1 MLILRENDAALVAES
16 IGQGFWEFVRAFL
29 DPTTNIKLIPP
40 KLAKE
45 FATAKRQIMTKI
57 VGRRAAADLLRE
69 AMTST
74 KPFPVEE

>member
-1 MLILRENDAALVAES
+1 VLILRENDAALVAES

-45 FATAKRQIMTKI
+45 FAGKQKITPKVIGKREA
-57 VGRRAAADLLRE
+57 RALLRE
-69 AMTST
+69 GMAST
-74 KPFPVEE
+74 KPRRP